1 LRVVRKDVPKPSA
14 DKREA
19 RMTEDVQ
26 CVIHAMTPTNVLAA
40 LCAVETLFSRRL
52 AALELTLIAHYP
64 GGSDALAAEFTAVSR
79 AITKPFSYV
88 RRVISLP
95 QSLYDQLERK
105 PGETWPSALALR
117 KIVGIERPDAWFYA
131 HDVSGDLVLALA
143 NAYPAS
149 TRVCYGDALG
159 QVFQKEIHLGFLGLA
174 PRTSPTKERPTSG
187 RLNRAVARLLRS
199 LGSGATTAGQS
210 AKPWSIISGS
220 LVPDHAVLILPVDQ
234 SGRFL
239 AHTKLTVCPRQ
250 VALSTFRKAAEA
262 CADLSEYI
270 GSVLAK
276 TSGRLKCLLLT
287 ENWAESNTIDFD
299 QEMRLYC
306 SIVEAHCQAG
316 SVVFVKTHPGEE
328 FPRVPLL
335 AERLQGK
342 YEIFGLD
349 KRFQRYP
356 IELWPALITTCRVIS
371 TMYPCLS
378 LKFIYDIDVLQV
390 MDDAFIEQWF
400 PPWTW
405 ASYKNSLELNMQP
418 LRRLSSWDGRSVL
431 WRGDWDRE
439 YQGSH

>member
-1 LRVVRKDVPKPSA
+1 VVRKDVPKPFS
-14 DKREA
+14 DKRGVS
-19 RMTEDVQ
+19 MTVAVQ
-26 CVIHAMTPTNVLAA
+26 CVVHAMTPTNVLAA
-40 LCAVETLFSRRL
+40 LSAVKTLFSQRL
-52 AALELTLIAHYP
+52 ATLELTIIAHYP
-64 GGSDALAAEFTAVSR
+64 GGSDVLAAEFASVSR

-95 QSLYDQLERK
+95 QSQYDQLERS
-105 PGETWPSALALR
+105 PGETWPSALTLR
-117 KIVGIERPDAWFYA
+117 KIVGVERPDAWFYA

-149 TRVCYGDALG
+149 TSVCYGDALG

-174 PRTSPTKERPTSG
+174 PQTSPKSERPKSS
-187 RLNRAVARLLRS
+187 RLYRAVAGLVRS
-199 LGSGATTAGQS
+199 LTSDATTGGQP
-210 AKPWSIISGS
+210 AKPWSMVSGS

-234 SGRFL
+234 SGSFL
-239 AHTKLTVCPRQ
+239 PLTKLTVCPRQ
-250 VALSTFRKAAEA
+250 VALSIFRKAAEA
-262 CADLSEYI
+262 CTDLSEYI
-270 GSVLAK
+270 GSALAK

-306 SIVEAHCQAG
+306 SIVEAHCQVG

-335 AERLQGK
+335 AERLRGK

-356 IELWPALITTCRVIS
+356 IELWPALITACRVIS

-431 WRGDWDRE
+431 WRGDWDRGH
-439 YQGSH
+439 QGPLTA